1 MRYLTVQDIL
11 WIHLQLGGTNDAYR
25 FADLEEATFYQYAY
39 GDSRSVQDQAAR
51 LLWGFTKKAPL
62 ATHNAEVAL
71 LATKGF
77 LIANGFKLTAKFS
90 ASASDSLA
98 AAKEAIHGA
107 SEPDPH
113 AHTAEVRTILGDLLA
128 TAAMA

>member
-25 FADLEEATFYQYAY
+25 YADLEEATFYQYAY

-62 ATHNAEVAL
+62 ATHNEEVAR
-71 LATKGF
+71 LATQAF
-77 LIANGFKLTAKFS
+77 LIANGFTLTAPLP
-90 ASASDSLA
+90 ASASESLA
-98 AAKEAIHGA
+98 AAKEAIHEA

-113 AHTAEVRTILGDLLA
+113 AHPAEVRAILDDLMATSA
-128 TAAMA
+128 TA

>member
-25 FADLEEATFYQYAY
+25 YADLEEATFYQYAY

-62 ATHNAEVAL
+62 ATHSEEVAR
-71 LATKGF
+71 LATQAF
-77 LIANGFKLTAKFS
+77 LIANGFTLTAQLPSS
-90 ASASDSLA
+90 ASESLA
-98 AAKEAIHGA
+98 AAKEAIHAA

-113 AHTAEVRTILGDLLA
+113 AHEVSVRDILADLLTA
-128 TAAMA
+128 TAAA

>member
-51 LLWGFTKKAPL
+51 LRWGFSKKAPF

-71 LATKGF
+71 LATQAF
-77 LIANGFKLTAKFS
+77 LIANGFALTAQLP
-90 ASASDSLA
+90 ASASESLA
-98 AAKEAIHGA
+98 AAKEAIHAA
-107 SEPDPH
+107 SQPDPH
-113 AHTAEVRTILGDLLA
+113 AHEASVRDILADLLA
-128 TAAMA
+128 PVAA